1 MHAIIDFEKIED
13 FLSDL
18 RSNNEIE
25 TAFSNGCFDIL
36 HRGHVEYLEKAKSR
50 ADVLIIGLNSDNSVR
65 RLKGEGRPY
74 ISQDDRAYILSR
86 LEAVDIV
93 CIFDQD
99 TPVELLQRVKPDY
112 LLKGADYTPEQI
124 VGRDF
129 VESYGGKVLTVPLVK
144 GKSSSS
150 IIGKIW
156 KADRK

>member
-25 TAFSNGCFDIL
+25 IAFSNGCFDIL